1 MAMPA
6 LIGLSEHLMPHL
18 KFIYENLKFFCTLLL
33 FGYRLLLLLM
43 KRIFGIV
50 VSFVLLGAF
59 ALPAQAFTSLYI
71 FGDGISTTTNN
82 VAAAQDPEYYYGL
95 RESNGRVWVE
105 VLAQRLGLGANS
117 MTNVNWSNASNDS
130 SYYGQYSPN
139 LLANLKNFNPPPDVK
154 TSLFVV
160 WVNCADF
167 VNDMGT
173 IYFSTQSGDTDPGTW
188 GTAITN
194 SINNHWNIINALYN
208 KGVRTLVMPNAVDIT
223 EIPEYDNIIVNAPAN
238 RNFIRNEII
247 SYNTQFAAMLNQARA
262 LGMTIYEPD
271 FFDLLDNAITNA
283 SAYGLTNALSGTVS
297 IDAYEDQNIP
307 NLTIDGQGTNYI
319 FWDPTDPTAQLHE
332 IMADEALQLIAP
344 AQIKGISIL
353 GNVSGPTVNQ
363 LVLTNL
369 PVGLNGFLDLS
380 TNMGAAWA
388 PLMNLTSTGTQQTF
402 TFNAPAYPPFV
413 TPSGNG
419 SINPGGGSSQNSSTS
434 SSNGTNGIMPWYRLR
449 FPLNWNWP

>member
-1 MAMPA
+1 
-6 LIGLSEHLMPHL
+6 
-18 KFIYENLKFFCTLLL
+18 
-33 FGYRLLLLLM
+33 M
-43 KRIFGIV
+43 KRIHQIAI
-50 VSFVLLGAF
+50 SILLLGAF
-59 ALPAQAFTSLYI
+59 VLPARAFTSLYI

-82 VAAAQDPEYYYGL
+82 STAAQFPQYYYGL

-117 MTNVNWSNASNDS
+117 MTNVNWSNAGNDS

-139 LLANLKNFNPPPDVK
+139 LLANLKNFNPSPDVK

-173 IYFSTQSGDTDPGTW
+173 IYFTTQSGDTDPNTW

-194 SINNHWNIINALYN
+194 SINNHWNIINSLYN
-208 KGVRTLVMPNAVDIT
+208 KGVRTLIMPNAVDVT
-223 EIPEYDNIIVNAPAN
+223 EIPEYDNLIVNAPAN

-247 SYNTQFAAMLNQARA
+247 SFNAQFAAMLNQARA
-262 LGMTIYEPD
+262 TLPDLTIYEPD
-271 FFDLLDNAITNA
+271 FFDLLDNVITNA
-283 SAYGLTNALSGTVS
+283 SAYGLTNALSGSVS
-297 IDAYEDQNIP
+297 IDAYGDQNIP
-307 NLTIDGQGTNYI
+307 NLTINGQGTNYI
-319 FWDPTDPTAQLHE
+319 FWDPTDPTAQFHE

-344 AQIKGISIL
+344 AQIGSISVT
-353 GNVSGPTVNQ
+353 GKTDGSTVNQ
-363 LVLTNL
+363 LSLVNL

-388 PLMNLTSTGTQQTF
+388 PLINLTSASTQQPL
-402 TFNAPAYPPFV
+402 TFNAPAYPPVV

-419 SINPGGGSSQNSSTS
+419 PINPGGGNTGSGQNSGTSTS
-434 SSNGTNGIMPWYRLR
+434 SNTNGIMPLYRLR
-449 FPLNWNWP
+449 FPLSWNWP